1 MCLGCAYQPAVLEIR
16 HRLSYKAM
24 ETQSYKTQSAKAKD
38 IQRKWFVI
46 DAEQAVVGRLA
57 TRVATIL
64 RGKHKPC
71 FTPHV
76 DTGDYV
82 IIVNA
87 DKVRFTGNK
96 EDAKLYYS
104 YSGYPGG
111 LKSRPARVVRERKP
125 EHLVRHAVKGMLP
138 KGPLGRQMLTKLKVY
153 ASAEHPHDAQQPEE
167 LLIHP

>member
-1 MCLGCAYQPAVLEIR
+1 
-16 HRLSYKAM
+16 M
-24 ETQSYKTQSAKAKD
+24 ETQSYKTQSVRAND
-38 IQRKWFVI
+38 VRRKWFVI
-46 DAEQAVVGRLA
+46 DAEQAIVGRLA
-57 TRVATIL
+57 SQVATIL

-71 FTPHV
+71 YTPHV

-96 EDAKLYYS
+96 EDSKLYYR

-111 LKSRPARVVRERKP
+111 LKSRSVRTMRAKKP

-138 KGPLGRQMLTKLKVY
+138 KGPLGRQMLSKLKVY
-153 ASAEHPHDAQQPEE
+153 ATAEHPHDAQEPEE
-167 LLIHP
+167 LSIHSK

>member
-1 MCLGCAYQPAVLEIR
+1 
-16 HRLSYKAM
+16 M

-38 IQRKWFVI
+38 VQRKWFVI

-57 TRVATIL
+57 SRVATIL
-64 RGKHKPC
+64 RGKHKPS

-111 LKSRPARVVRERKP
+111 LKSRSARVMRERKP

-167 LLIHP
+167 LPVHP

>member
-1 MCLGCAYQPAVLEIR
+1 M
-16 HRLSYKAM
+16 K
-24 ETQSYKTQSAKAKD
+24 TQSYKTRNAKASEVH
-38 IQRKWFVI
+38 RKWFVI
-46 DAEQAVVGRLA
+46 DAEHAIVGRLA

-64 RGKHKPC
+64 RGKHKPS

-76 DTGDYV
+76 DTGDFV

-87 DKVRFTGNK
+87 NKVRFTGNK
-96 EDAKLYYS
+96 EDTKLYYS

-111 LKSRPARVVRERKP
+111 LSSRSVRVMRKRKP

-153 ASAEHPHDAQQPEE
+153 AGAEHPHSAQQPEE
-167 LLIHP
+167 LSILFNH

>member
-1 MCLGCAYQPAVLEIR
+1 MDI
-16 HRLSYKAM
+16 
-24 ETQSYKTQSAKAKD
+24 QSYKTRSIKSTEV
-38 IQRKWFVI
+38 QRKWFVI
-46 DAEQAVVGRLA
+46 DAEQAIVGRLA
-57 TRVATIL
+57 TRVASIL
-64 RGKHKPC
+64 RGKHKPS

-96 EDAKLYYS
+96 EDAKLYYR

-111 LKSRPARVVRERKP
+111 LKSRTVRVMREKKP

-138 KGPLGRQMLTKLKVY
+138 KGPLGRQMLKKLKVY
-153 ASAEHPHDAQQPEE
+153 ATAEHPHEAQQPEK
-167 LLIHP
+167 LSLHL